1 MDIIKKIAAIILVAA
16 LCLGGAALAEETPG
30 VTPEDF
36 MGEWVDLDGTC
47 RIEIAEHMAEE
58 SVDGYVVN
66 VHMPVIAEE
75 SYSYVTWAYGC
86 VWDDETQ
93 TLKSISRV
101 TGKGDY
107 EPDSEEEITDSNL
120 DYTAAAFS
128 FDKEGRLTWND
139 ENESADD
146 GLRFKRP
153 IGWGESAY
161 AGFQGE
167 WVECETQFT
176 QMTIEMNPQEG
187 LDVEIAA
194 PLTHG
199 SQEPSAHLP
208 SPGKRIA
215 WS

>member
-1 MDIIKKIAAIILVAA
+1 MDIIKKIAVIILAAA
-16 LCLGGAALAEETPG
+16 LCLGSAALAEETPG

-93 TLKSISRV
+93 TLKSISRFM
-101 TGKGDY
+101 GKGDY
-107 EPDSEEEITDSNL
+107 EPGSEEEITDSNL

-128 FDKEGRLTWND
+128 FDEEGRLAWND

-146 GLRFKRP
+146 GQL
-153 IGWGESAY
+153 
-161 AGFQGE
+161 
-167 WVECETQFT
+167 
-176 QMTIEMNPQEG
+176 
-187 LDVEIAA
+187 
-194 PLTHG
+194 
-199 SQEPSAHLP
+199 
-208 SPGKRIA
+208 
-215 WS
+215 